1 MQKADLIQD
10 HHGDKRLIFVKTML
24 EKKNEIL
31 KYFFKALPSSDGKC
45 WSALVTRE

>member
-24 EKKNEIL
+24 EKKM
-31 KYFFKALPSSDGKC
+31 KY
-45 WSALVTRE
+45 